1 MANNTE
7 KNVPKISN
15 MFNLFSDMASYE
27 EIENTIASG
36 AKMQGTNAW
45 ILMMAILVASIGLNT
60 NSTAV
65 IIGAML
71 ISPLMSGIIAI
82 AYGIATNNL
91 ILARFSAIRL
101 TLQVIISVFTSFVYF
116 SISPI
121 KDASSE
127 LLARTSPTVWD
138 VLIATCG
145 GVAGIIGQTRKEK
158 GNVIPGVAIATAIM
172 PPLCT
177 AGYGIAIKNWSY
189 FSGAMYLF
197 FINGFFICLSAI
209 IVLKYLR
216 VPQFRRLTQ
225 KQLGK
230 IHRTI
235 AVIAIITT
243 MPSIYFAYDM
253 IRDTIE
259 NSNAESFIRNEFVF
273 EGTQVVQKTIN
284 IDDNVIE
291 VSLIGKEITTDK
303 QIELEDKLANYNLDG
318 YILTL
323 TQTKVKDG
331 ITADEVKELLQEY
344 ESSEDGPNVDEILII
359 KENEE
364 LFAENEQLRTE
375 NDQLRQQIKDD
386 EAAKIDIKQLSVE
399 LAAINSKITGA
410 AAADTELYIS
420 ESDNGSRVI
429 VTLFVSKSLSKTEL
443 DSVTAWLEARL
454 SRQGITVLQQD
465 IVEYRGED
473 SSTAEKDDKSKDD
486 KSKTDKNKADDS
498 SSSAE

>member
-7 KNVPKISN
+7 KNVPKLSS

-138 VLIATCG
+138 VLIATSG

-177 AGYGIAIKNWSY
+177 AGYGLAHRNWSY

-216 VPQFRRLTQ
+216 VPQFRRLTK

-235 AVIAIITT
+235 AVIAVITT
-243 MPSIYFAYDM
+243 MPSIYFAYNM
-253 IRDTIE
+253 IRNTIE
-259 NSNAESFIRNEFVF
+259 TSNAESFIKNEFVF
-273 EGTQVVQKTIN
+273 DGTQVVQRTID
-284 IDDNVIE
+284 IDNDSIE
-291 VSLIGKEITTDK
+291 VSLIGKEITSDK
-303 QIELEDKLANYNLDG
+303 QMELEDKLADYKLDG
-318 YILTL
+318 YVLTI
-323 TQTKVKDG
+323 TQTTVKSG
-331 ITADEVKELLQEY
+331 ITAEEVKELLAEY
-344 ESSEDGPNVDEILII
+344 EAKDEEPDVDEILII

-364 LFAENEQLRTE
+364 LFAENEQLRNE
-375 NDQLRQQIKDD
+375 NDELRQQIIDA
-386 EAAKIDIKQLSVE
+386 ESTKIDIGQISAE
-399 LAAINSKITGA
+399 LGAINSKITGA
-410 AAADTELYIS
+410 AAAETELYIS
-420 ESDNGSRVI
+420 ESDNGRRTI

-443 DSVTAWLEARL
+443 ESVTAWLEARL
-454 SRQGITVLQQD
+454 NRQGITVLQQD
-465 IVEYRGED
+465 IAAYRG
-473 SSTAEKDDKSKDD
+473 
-486 KSKTDKNKADDS
+486 DDS
-498 SSSAE
+498 SSAEKSDESKPDESKPDSSSAE